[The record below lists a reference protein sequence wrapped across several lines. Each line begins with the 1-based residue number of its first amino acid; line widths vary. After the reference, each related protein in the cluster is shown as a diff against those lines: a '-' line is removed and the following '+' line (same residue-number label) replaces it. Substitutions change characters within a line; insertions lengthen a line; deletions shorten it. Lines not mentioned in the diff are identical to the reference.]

1 MQLTRANFGD
11 FIYFLAV
18 ARHSSFSRAGVDVG
32 VSASALSHAVK
43 GLESRLGVRL
53 LNRTTRSVTLTAAGE
68 ELLALISE
76 PVEKIDQAIELLN
89 KFRDEPTGRIRLN
102 VFSDAA
108 LLLLA
113 PVLTTFAH
121 RYPNIEVD
129 ISTTNSMVDIVEGG
143 FDAGIRYGAT
153 VPEGMIAQRLSPPVR
168 WVVVGTPDYLNRYG
182 IPLHPED
189 LKQHNCLRFRLG
201 NGRMYNW
208 EFEKDG
214 EKLEIPVSGGVV
226 LDETRVMLAMV
237 AQGEAL
243 TYVAEPVVAPLLANG
258 TLQMVLEEWVSV
270 GPGFHIYYSS
280 YRQMPTALRLLIDL
294 IKELRPI
301 GQF

>member
-43 GLESRLGVRL
+43 GLEARLGVRL

-113 PVLTTFAH
+113 PVLTTFAR
-121 RYPNIEVD
+121 RYPSIEVD

-258 TLQMVLEEWVSV
+258 TLQRVLEEWASV

>member
-18 ARHSSFSRAGVDVG
+18 ARHSSFSRAGVEVG
-32 VSASALSHAVK
+32 ISASALSHAIK
-43 GLESRLGVRL
+43 GLEARLGVRL

-76 PVEKIDQAIELLN
+76 PVDKIDQAIELLN

-113 PVLTTFAH
+113 PVLSTFAH
-121 RYPNIEVD
+121 RYPDIEVD
-129 ISTTNSMVDIVEGG
+129 VSTTNSMVDIVEGG

-168 WVVVGTPDYLNRYG
+168 WVVVGAPDYLDRCG
-182 IPLHPED
+182 VPLHPED
-189 LKQHNCLRFRLG
+189 LKLHSCLRFRLG

-208 EFEKDG
+208 EFEKEG
-214 EKLEIPVSGGVV
+214 EKLEIPVSGNVV
-226 LDETRVMLAMV
+226 LDETRMMLSMV
-237 AQGEAL
+237 SRGAGL
-243 TYVAEPVVAPLLANG
+243 TYCAEPIVAPLVAEGILQVVLAD
-258 TLQMVLEEWVSV
+258 WVSV

-280 YRQMPTALRLLIDL
+280 YRQMPITLRLLIDL
-294 IKELRPI
+294 IRELRPL
-301 GQF
+301 G

>member
-18 ARHSSFSRAGVDVG
+18 ARHSSFSRAGVEVG

-43 GLESRLGVRL
+43 GLEARLGVRL

-129 ISTTNSMVDIVEGG
+129 ISTTNSMVDIVDGG

-237 AQGEAL
+237 AQSEAL

-258 TLQMVLEEWVSV
+258 TLQRVLEEWVSV

-301 GQF
+301 GPF

>member
-68 ELLALISE
+68 ELLTLISG
-76 PVEKIDQAIELLN
+76 PINKIDQAVELLN

-102 VFSDAA
+102 VFSDAG

-113 PVLTTFAH
+113 PVLTTFAQ
-121 RYPNIEVD
+121 RYPDIEVD

-153 VPEGMIAQRLSPPVR
+153 VPEGMIAQSLSPPVR
-168 WVVVGTPDYLNRYG
+168 WVVVGTPDYLSRCG
-182 IPLHPED
+182 VPLHPED
-189 LKQHNCLRFRLG
+189 LKQHSCLRFRLG

-214 EKLEIPVSGGVV
+214 EKLEIPVSGSVV

-237 AQGEAL
+237 AQGAAL
-243 TYVAEPVVAPLLANG
+243 TYIAEPVVAPLLANG
-258 TLQMVLEEWVSV
+258 TLQAVLNEWASV

-280 YRQMPTALRLLIDL
+280 YRQMPIALRLLIDL
-294 IKELRPI
+294 IKELRPL
-301 GQF
+301 G

>member
-18 ARHSSFSRAGVDVG
+18 ARHSSFSRAGVEVG
-32 VSASALSHAVK
+32 ISASALSHAIK
-43 GLESRLGVRL
+43 GLEARLGVRL

-76 PVEKIDQAIELLN
+76 PVDKIDQAIELLN

-113 PVLTTFAH
+113 PVLSTFAH
-121 RYPNIEVD
+121 RYPDIEVEV
-129 ISTTNSMVDIVEGG
+129 STTNSMVDIVEGG

-153 VPEGMIAQRLSPPVR
+153 VPEGMIAQSLSPSVR
-168 WVVVGTPDYLNRYG
+168 WVVVATPDYLDRCG
-182 IPLHPED
+182 MPLHPED
-189 LKQHNCLRFRLG
+189 LKQHSCLRFRLG

-208 EFEKDG
+208 EFEKEG
-214 EKLEIPVSGGVV
+214 EKLEIPVSGNVV
-226 LDETRVMLAMV
+226 LDETRMMLAMV
-237 AQGEAL
+237 TQGAGL
-243 TYVAEPVVAPLLANG
+243 TYCAEPIVAPLIAEG
-258 TLQMVLEEWVSV
+258 TLQVVLEDWVSV

-280 YRQMPTALRLLIDL
+280 YRQVPITLRLLIDL
-294 IKELRPI
+294 IRELRPL
-301 GQF
+301 G

>member
-18 ARHSSFSRAGVDVG
+18 ARHSSFSRAGVEVG
-32 VSASALSHAVK
+32 ISASALSHAIK
-43 GLESRLGVRL
+43 GLEARLGVRL

-76 PVEKIDQAIELLN
+76 PVDKIDQAIELLN

-113 PVLTTFAH
+113 PVLSTFAH
-121 RYPNIEVD
+121 RYPDIEVEVS
-129 ISTTNSMVDIVEGG
+129 ITNSMVDIVEGG

-153 VPEGMIAQRLSPPVR
+153 VPEGMIAQSLSPPVR
-168 WVVVGTPDYLNRYG
+168 WVVVGTPDYLDRCG
-182 IPLHPED
+182 MPLHPED
-189 LKQHNCLRFRLG
+189 LKQHSCLRFRLG

-208 EFEKDG
+208 EFEKEG
-214 EKLEIPVSGGVV
+214 EKLEIPVSGNVV
-226 LDETRVMLAMV
+226 LDETRMMLAMV
-237 AQGEAL
+237 TQGAGL
-243 TYVAEPVVAPLLANG
+243 TYCAEPIVAPLVAEG
-258 TLQMVLEEWVSV
+258 TLQVVLEDWVSV

-280 YRQMPTALRLLIDL
+280 YRQVPITLRLLIDL
-294 IKELRPI
+294 IRELRPL
-301 GQF
+301 G

>member
-18 ARHSSFSRAGVDVG
+18 ARHSSFSRAGVEVG
-32 VSASALSHAVK
+32 ISASALSHAIK
-43 GLESRLGVRL
+43 GLEARLGVRL

-76 PVEKIDQAIELLN
+76 PVDKIDQAIELLN

-113 PVLTTFAH
+113 PVLSTFAH
-121 RYPNIEVD
+121 RYPDIEVEV
-129 ISTTNSMVDIVEGG
+129 STTNSMVDIVEGG

-153 VPEGMIAQRLSPPVR
+153 VPEGMIAQSLSPSVR
-168 WVVVGTPDYLNRYG
+168 WVVVGTPDYLDRCG
-182 IPLHPED
+182 MPLHPED
-189 LKQHNCLRFRLG
+189 LKQHSCLRFRLG

-208 EFEKDG
+208 EFEKEG
-214 EKLEIPVSGGVV
+214 EKLEIPVSGNVV
-226 LDETRVMLAMV
+226 LDETRMMLAMV
-237 AQGEAL
+237 AQGAGL
-243 TYVAEPVVAPLLANG
+243 TYCAEPIVAPLIAEG
-258 TLQMVLEEWVSV
+258 TLQVVLEDWVSV

-280 YRQMPTALRLLIDL
+280 YRQVPITLRLLIDL
-294 IKELRPI
+294 IRELRPL
-301 GQF
+301 G